1 MWTTVYNNEG
11 IPLLRYK
18 RNDYGYEYQ
27 HFDGE
32 EYKFKDYSL
41 NAPTT
46 DFQKSV
52 GKLIEENGASIEAEN
67 KNRYHNN
74 ELLDAEK
81 NLFKAAY
88 KVTKSDKYDRNY
100 RKEEYEKSKKDMSAR
115 EKHFNDISDS
125 RNRRKA
131 NELKSLNNN
140 IETSKMMLDVY
151 DKNSQEYYDE
161 KNAIEDMENYKK
173 ELDDVYDMQNTY
185 VSKLTDEDRERFNKR
200 YRDSPESK
208 KSYEEFKR
216 NYVPD
221 ETGTS
226 IERPKSKQEL
236 EEEWDSRNET
246 SKIVKE
252 GFEKESMRTPAYK
265 EKELQYA
272 KELSE
277 ESENLRKYEERKMRR
292 DNPNLYSDKY
302 NVADDWRNAARSTW
316 ERKSDYQIE
325 QEQEDSDKRNKTRK
339 DLVGDFMR
347 QQQKNASD
355 YLKKKQGGYIYT
367 PYKYK

>member
-18 RNDYGYEYQ
+18 RNGDDYEYQ

-32 EYKFKDYSL
+32 EYRFKDYSL
-41 NAPTT
+41 NAPSV

-88 KVTKSDKYDRNY
+88 KVTKSDKYDSDY
-100 RKEEYEKSKKDMSAR
+100 RKNEYEKGKEDMSKR
-115 EKHFNDISDS
+115 EKHFNEISDI

-131 NELKSLNNN
+131 NELKDLDRN

-161 KNAIEDMENYKK
+161 KSNIEDMENYKK
-173 ELDDVYDMQNTY
+173 ELDNVFDMQNTY
-185 VSKLTDEDRERFNKR
+185 VSKLTDEDRERFMKR
-200 YRDSPESK
+200 HKNSPGYKERSK
-208 KSYEEFKR
+208 EYEK
-216 NYVPD
+216 NYVSS
-221 ETGTS
+221 EVGTS
-226 IERPKSKQEL
+226 VEKPKSKEEL
-236 EEEWDSRNET
+236 EERWNSDEEMAAEYKKSLE
-246 SKIVKE
+246 
-252 GFEKESMRTPAYK
+252 EKRKRSPEYK
-265 EKELQYA
+265 EKENQYN
-272 KELSE
+272 E
-277 ESENLRKYEERKMRR
+277 EINEEYENMRR
-292 DNPNLYSDKY
+292 SDERRMRRENPNLYSDKY
-302 NVADDWRNAARSTW
+302 NLGDDLRSAARSTW
-316 ERKSDYQIE
+316 ERKNELQIQ
-325 QEQEDSDKRNKTRK
+325 QEQADSDKRNKTPNKK
-339 DLVGDFMR
+339 DEVKYNTPEFIAKYM
-347 QQQKNASD
+347 
-355 YLKKKQGGYIYT
+355 KKQQGGYVYS